1 MNIRLGQR
9 GPHHELHLMVFAPEA
24 APEGREAFMDWY
36 DNLTDWGEGDDY
48 NDPANTSPKL
58 RDWYRDMISAF
69 PAMNGPD
76 GRIEAE
82 PTNRN

>member
-1 MNIRLGQR
+1 
-9 GPHHELHLMVFAPEA
+9 
-24 APEGREAFMDWY
+24 MDWY

-76 GRIEAE
+76 GVTHHHPA
-82 PTNRN
+82 